1 MTTEDYEREI
11 EATKEMYEREF
22 EELKEMNEALCKLN
36 QALGSV
42 NSDLTRALDKYEA
55 QATYLRDVLLGLSG
69 EIQWY

>member
-1 MTTEDYEREI
+1 MTEDEYEDKI
-11 EATKEMYEREF
+11 
-22 EELKEMNEALCKLN
+22 EELKEMNSALCKLN

-42 NSDLTRALDKYEA
+42 NSDLTRALDKYET

>member
-1 MTTEDYEREI
+1 MTEDEYEDKI
-11 EATKEMYEREF
+11 
-22 EELKEMNEALCKLN
+22 EELKEMNAALCKLN

-42 NSDLTRALDKYEA
+42 NSDLTRALDKYET